1 MTAPLDL
8 EYQMVGLLDSAIE
21 MWRKDGCVMT
31 CSYALGYSAHA
42 FAQPYVTEGAEI
54 ALETRVALHALIA
67 SCVNARYIGRIDESW
82 VRLSDVGE
90 PDLVHGDLER
100 MADYD
105 PRVATAICVQ
115 AYDLETGDSYLH
127 MATLTLNDDG
137 SQLWHKT
144 FSDEVEGRIV
154 GGSELTARAIPILSK
169 DNDLTFDVVESFLNA
184 VGWTMAVASAEVG
197 E

>member
-1 MTAPLDL
+1 MSIPLDL
-8 EYQMVGLLDSAIE
+8 DLQMTGLLDSAIE

-31 CSYALGYSAHA
+31 CSYALGHSAHA
-42 FAQPYVTEGAEI
+42 FAQPYEIQGVTI
-54 ALETRVALHALIA
+54 AIETRVALHALIA
-67 SCVNARYIGRIDESW
+67 ACVNARYIGRIDESW

-90 PDLVHGDLER
+90 PDLVHGDLEQ

-127 MATLTLNDDG
+127 MATLSLDDNG
-137 SQLWHKT
+137 SQQWRRT
-144 FSDEVEGRIV
+144 FSEDVEGRIV
-154 GGSELTARAIPILSK
+154 GGSQLTARAIPILSK
-169 DNDLTFDVVESFLNA
+169 ETDLNAEVVESFLNA
-184 VGWTMAVASAEVG
+184 VGWTMAVASAEA